1 MTPPLDY
8 ASPTTRPPP
17 LPLWQRLTMIPL
29 YYLGWTVGC
38 AVWFSYL
45 SVLLVNAIGA
55 GSADVTIMYAT
66 LALGGI
72 AGAALAYLGRRR
84 RWPQWLIVL
93 LGLPA
98 TGVAVYAVVVMYRTP
113 RSILWEVF
121 FRLALI
127 LLAGGI
133 GLLLAGCAG
142 LMLSR
147 RRL

>member
-1 MTPPLDY
+1 MMPPLDY

-38 AVWFSYL
+38 ALWLAYL
-45 SVLLVNAIGA
+45 AVLLANASRA
-55 GSADVTIMYAT
+55 GSANVGIAYGS

-72 AGAALAYLGRRR
+72 AGAALAYVGRRR
-84 RWPQWLIVL
+84 RWPQWLLVS

-98 TGVAVYAVVVMYRTP
+98 TGFAVYAVVDMYRMP
-113 RSILWEVF
+113 RGILWEFF
-121 FRLALI
+121 FRFVLV
-127 LLAGGI
+127 LLAGAI
-133 GLLLAGCAG
+133 GLLLAGFAG

-147 RRL
+147 RR